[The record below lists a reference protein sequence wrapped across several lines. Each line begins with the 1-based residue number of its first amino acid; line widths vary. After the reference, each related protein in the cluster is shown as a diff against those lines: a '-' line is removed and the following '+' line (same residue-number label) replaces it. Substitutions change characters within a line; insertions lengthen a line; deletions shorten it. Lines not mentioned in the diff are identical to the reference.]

1 MENREDLLKI
11 IDEKFDARIELS
23 EEFKTRLMTIPSIS
37 RTYRKN
43 NWLLVAGVAVL
54 VSLNV
59 LAISKK
65 TKTNKQNY
73 IIEQYSTNTLNSDS
87 YE

>member
-1 MENREDLLKI
+1 MENKEDLLKI
-11 IDEKFDARIELS
+11 IDDKFDARIELS
-23 EEFKTRLMTIPSIS
+23 DEFKTRLMTIPSIS

-65 TKTNKQNY
+65 TKTNRQNY
-73 IIEQYSTNTLNSDS
+73 IIEQYTTNSLSSDS

>member
-1 MENREDLLKI
+1 MENKEGLLKI
-11 IDEKFDARIELS
+11 IDEKFDARIEVSDELQS
-23 EEFKTRLMTIPSIS
+23 KLFMVPFTAKKN
-37 RTYRKN
+37 RTN

-73 IIEQYSTNTLNSDS
+73 IIEQYSTSTLNSDS

>member
-1 MENREDLLKI
+1 MKDKEDLLKI

-37 RTYRKN
+37 RAYRKN

-73 IIEQYSTNTLNSDS
+73 ITEQYSMNSLSTDS

>member
-1 MENREDLLKI
+1 MENKEDLLKI
-11 IDEKFDARIELS
+11 IEEKFDARIEVSDELQS
-23 EEFKTRLMTIPSIS
+23 KLFMIPFTARKN
-37 RTYRKN
+37 RTN

-73 IIEQYSTNTLNSDS
+73 IIEQYSISTLNSDS

>member
-1 MENREDLLKI
+1 MENKEDLLKI

-23 EEFKTRLMTIPSIS
+23 DELKTRLMTIPSIS
-37 RTYRKN
+37 RVYRKN

-73 IIEQYSTNTLNSDS
+73 IIEQYSTSTLNSDS

>member
-1 MENREDLLKI
+1 MENKDDLLKI
-11 IDEKFDARIELS
+11 IEEKFTTRIELS
-23 EEFKTRLMTIPSIS
+23 DELQSILLKVPI
-37 RTYRKN
+37 TTRKN
-43 NWLLVAGVAVL
+43 STSNWLLVAGVAVL

-73 IIEQYSTNTLNSDS
+73 IIEQYSTSTLNSDS

>member
-1 MENREDLLKI
+1 MENKEDLLKI

-23 EEFKTRLMTIPSIS
+23 DEFKTRLMTIPSIS

-65 TKTNKQNY
+65 TKTNRQNY
-73 IIEQYSTNTLNSDS
+73 IIEQYTTNSLSSDS

>member
-11 IDEKFDARIELS
+11 IDDKFDARIELS
-23 EEFKTRLMTIPSIS
+23 DEFKTRLMTIPSIS

-73 IIEQYSTNTLNSDS
+73 IIEQYSTSTLNSDS

>member
-1 MENREDLLKI
+1 MENKEDLLKI
-11 IDEKFDARIELS
+11 IEEKFDARIEVSDELLS
-23 EEFKTRLMTIPSIS
+23 KLFMIPFTARKN
-37 RTYRKN
+37 RTN

-65 TKTNKQNY
+65 TKTNKKNY
-73 IIEQYSTNTLNSDS
+73 IIEQYSTSTINSDS

>member
-1 MENREDLLKI
+1 MENKDDLLKI
-11 IDEKFDARIELS
+11 IEEKFTTRIELS
-23 EEFKTRLMTIPSIS
+23 DELQSKLFKVPITA
-37 RTYRKN
+37 RKN
-43 NWLLVAGVAVL
+43 STSNWLLVAGVAVL

-73 IIEQYSTNTLNSDS
+73 ITEQYSMNSLSTDS

>member
-1 MENREDLLKI
+1 MENKEDLLKI
-11 IDEKFDARIELS
+11 IEEKFIARIEVSDELQL
-23 EEFKTRLMTIPSIS
+23 RLLNVPVSTKKN
-37 RTYRKN
+37 RTT
-43 NWLLVAGVAVL
+43 NWLLVAGIAVL

-65 TKTNKQNY
+65 TKINRQNY
-73 IIEQYSTNTLNSDS
+73 IIEQYSTSTLNSDS

>member
-1 MENREDLLKI
+1 MENKEGLLKI
-11 IDEKFDARIELS
+11 IEEKFDARIELS
-23 EEFKTRLMTIPSIS
+23 DEFKTRLMTIPSIS

-59 LAISKK
+59 LGIAKQTKK
-65 TKTNKQNY
+65 NKQNY
-73 IIEQYSTNTLNSDS
+73 IIEQYSMNSLSTVS

>member
-1 MENREDLLKI
+1 MVPFTAKKNR
-11 IDEKFDARIELS
+11 
-23 EEFKTRLMTIPSIS
+23 T
-37 RTYRKN
+37 N

-73 IIEQYSTNTLNSDS
+73 ITEQYSMNSLSTDS

>member
-1 MENREDLLKI
+1 MENKEDLLKI

-23 EEFKTRLMTIPSIS
+23 DEFKTRLMTTPSIS
-37 RTYRKN
+37 RAYRKN

-65 TKTNKQNY
+65 TKTNRQNY
-73 IIEQYSTNTLNSDS
+73 IIEQYTTNSLSSDS

>member
-37 RTYRKN
+37 RAYRKN

>member
-1 MENREDLLKI
+1 MENKDDLLKI
-11 IDEKFDARIELS
+11 IEEKFTTRIELS
-23 EEFKTRLMTIPSIS
+23 DELQSKLFKVPITA
-37 RTYRKN
+37 RKNSTN

-54 VSLNV
+54 MSLNV

-73 IIEQYSTNTLNSDS
+73 IIEQYSTSTLNSDS

>member
-1 MENREDLLKI
+1 MENKEGLLKI
-11 IDEKFDARIELS
+11 IEEKFDARIEVSDELQS
-23 EEFKTRLMTIPSIS
+23 KLFMIPFTARKN
-37 RTYRKN
+37 RTN

-73 IIEQYSTNTLNSDS
+73 IIEQYSMNSLSTDS

>member
-11 IDEKFDARIELS
+11 IDEIFDARIELS
-23 EEFKTRLMTIPSIS
+23 DEFKTRLMTIPSTS
-37 RTYRKN
+37 RAYRKN

-59 LAISKK
+59 LAIAKK

-73 IIEQYSTNTLNSDS
+73 IIEQYSTSTLNSDS

>member
-1 MENREDLLKI
+1 
-11 IDEKFDARIELS
+11 
-23 EEFKTRLMTIPSIS
+23 MTIPSIS
-37 RTYRKN
+37 RAYRKN

-73 IIEQYSTNTLNSDS
+73 ITEQYSMNSLSTDS

>member
-1 MENREDLLKI
+1 MENKDDLLKI
-11 IDEKFDARIELS
+11 IEEKFTTRIELS
-23 EEFKTRLMTIPSIS
+23 DELQSKLLKVPITT
-37 RTYRKN
+37 RKN
-43 NWLLVAGVAVL
+43 STSNWLLVAGVAVL

-73 IIEQYSTNTLNSDS
+73 IIEQYSTSTLNSDS

>member
-1 MENREDLLKI
+1 
-11 IDEKFDARIELS
+11 
-23 EEFKTRLMTIPSIS
+23 
-37 RTYRKN
+37 
-43 NWLLVAGVAVL
+43 VAGVAVL

-73 IIEQYSTNTLNSDS
+73 IIEQYSTSTLNSDS

>member
-1 MENREDLLKI
+1 MKNKEDLLKI
-11 IDEKFDARIELS
+11 IDDKFDARIELS
-23 EEFKTRLMTIPSIS
+23 DEFKTRLMTIPSIS

-59 LAISKK
+59 LAISRK
-65 TKTNKQNY
+65 TKTNRQNY
-73 IIEQYSTNTLNSDS
+73 IIEQYTTNSLSSDS

>member
-1 MENREDLLKI
+1 MENKEDLLKI
-11 IDEKFDARIELS
+11 IEEKFTTRIEVSDELQS
-23 EEFKTRLMTIPSIS
+23 KLFKIPFTKRKN
-37 RTYRKN
+37 RTN

-65 TKTNKQNY
+65 TKINKQNY
-73 IIEQYSTNTLNSDS
+73 IIEQYSTSASNTDS

>member
-1 MENREDLLKI
+1 MKNKEDLLKI
-11 IDEKFDARIELS
+11 IDEKFDAHIELS
-23 EEFKTRLMTIPSIS
+23 DEFKTRLMIIPSIS

-65 TKTNKQNY
+65 TKTNRQNY
-73 IIEQYSTNTLNSDS
+73 IIEQYTTNSLSSDS

>member
-1 MENREDLLKI
+1 MENKEDLLKI
-11 IDEKFDARIELS
+11 IEEKFDARIEVSDGLQLKLS
-23 EEFKTRLMTIPSIS
+23 KTPFTAKKNS
-37 RTYRKN
+37 TN
-43 NWLLVAGVAVL
+43 NWLLVAGVAVM

-59 LAISKK
+59 LAIAKK

-73 IIEQYSTNTLNSDS
+73 IIEQYTMNSLSSDS

>member
-1 MENREDLLKI
+1 MKNKEDLLKI
-11 IDEKFDARIELS
+11 IDDKFDARIELS
-23 EEFKTRLMTIPSIS
+23 DEFKTRLMTIPSIS

-43 NWLLVAGVAVL
+43 NWLLVTGVAVL

-59 LAISKK
+59 LAISRK
-65 TKTNKQNY
+65 TKTNRQNY
-73 IIEQYSTNTLNSDS
+73 IIEQYTTNSLSSDS

>member
-1 MENREDLLKI
+1 MKNKEDLLKI
-11 IDEKFDARIELS
+11 IDDKFDARIELS
-23 EEFKTRLMTIPSIS
+23 DEFKTRLMTIPSIS

-65 TKTNKQNY
+65 TKTNRQNY
-73 IIEQYSTNTLNSDS
+73 IIEQYTTNSLSSDS

>member
-1 MENREDLLKI
+1 MENKEDLLKI

>member
-1 MENREDLLKI
+1 MENKEDLLKI
-11 IDEKFDARIELS
+11 INEKFDARIELS

-37 RTYRKN
+37 RVYRKN

-73 IIEQYSTNTLNSDS
+73 IIEQYSTSTLNSDS

>member
-1 MENREDLLKI
+1 MENKDDLLKI
-11 IDEKFDARIELS
+11 IEEKFTTRIELS
-23 EEFKTRLMTIPSIS
+23 DELQSKLLKVPITA
-37 RTYRKN
+37 RKNSTN

-59 LAISKK
+59 LGIAKK

-73 IIEQYSTNTLNSDS
+73 IIEQYSTSTLNSDS

>member
-1 MENREDLLKI
+1 MKNKEDLLKI
-11 IDEKFDARIELS
+11 IDDKFDARIELS

-37 RTYRKN
+37 RAYRKN

-65 TKTNKQNY
+65 TKTNRQNY
-73 IIEQYSTNTLNSDS
+73 IIEQYTTNSLSSDS

>member
-1 MENREDLLKI
+1 MENKEDLLKI
-11 IDEKFDARIELS
+11 IEEKFDARIELS
-23 EEFKTRLMTIPSIS
+23 DEFKTRLMTIPSIS

-59 LAISKK
+59 LGIAKQ

-73 IIEQYSTNTLNSDS
+73 IIEQYSMNSLSTVS

>member
-1 MENREDLLKI
+1 MENKEDLLKI

-23 EEFKTRLMTIPSIS
+23 DEFKTRLMTIPSIS

>member
-1 MENREDLLKI
+1 MKNKEDLLKI
-11 IDEKFDARIELS
+11 IDDKFDARIELS
-23 EEFKTRLMTIPSIS
+23 DEFKTRLMTIPSIS

-65 TKTNKQNY
+65 TRTNKQDY
-73 IIEQYSTNTLNSDS
+73 IIEQYSTSTLNFDS

>member
-23 EEFKTRLMTIPSIS
+23 EEFKTRLMTIPLIS
-37 RTYRKN
+37 RAYRKN

-65 TKTNKQNY
+65 TKTNRQNY
-73 IIEQYSTNTLNSDS
+73 IIEQYTTNSLSSDS

>member
-73 IIEQYSTNTLNSDS
+73 IIEQYSTSTLNSDS

>member
-1 MENREDLLKI
+1 MKNKEDLLKI
-11 IDEKFDARIELS
+11 IDDKFDARIELS
-23 EEFKTRLMTIPSIS
+23 DEFKTRLMTIPSIS

-59 LAISKK
+59 MAISKK
-65 TKTNKQNY
+65 TRTNKQDY
-73 IIEQYSTNTLNSDS
+73 IIEQYSTSTLNFDS

>member
-1 MENREDLLKI
+1 MENKEGLLKI
-11 IDEKFDARIELS
+11 IEEKFDDRIEVSDELQS
-23 EEFKTRLMTIPSIS
+23 KLLMIPFTARKN
-37 RTYRKN
+37 RTN

-65 TKTNKQNY
+65 TITNKQNY
-73 IIEQYSTNTLNSDS
+73 IIEQYSMNSLSTDS